1 MPLGPCP
8 LLHVADEGAPL
19 SPIRVLASFLSLL
32 HQAVCKHTHH
42 CSKDLDSGS
51 TQVKGGPMGP
61 SFRL

>member
-42 CSKDLDSGS
+42 CSGLGQWVYPGEGWADGAII
-51 TQVKGGPMGP
+51 
-61 SFRL
+61 